1 MQSTNSSRTEMTYQ
15 ITQEIRLHCADEDWF
30 YQFTDDGEG
39 SVEITPYATHG
50 IEETKTGEPFHIP
63 KDCIE
68 TFIRVLEQL
77 K

>member
-1 MQSTNSSRTEMTYQ
+1 MTYQ
-15 ITQEIRLHCADEDWF
+15 ITQEIRIHHEDGWF

-39 SVEITPYATHG
+39 SVEITPYTTHG
-50 IEETKTGEPFHIP
+50 IEERKSGEPFYIP
-63 KDCIE
+63 KDCID

>member
-1 MQSTNSSRTEMTYQ
+1 MTYQ
-15 ITQEIRLHCADEDWF
+15 ITKEIRIHCEDEDWF

-50 IEETKTGEPFHIP
+50 VEERKTGEPLYFP
-63 KDCIE
+63 KNCIG
-68 TFIRVLEQL
+68 TFIAVLEQL